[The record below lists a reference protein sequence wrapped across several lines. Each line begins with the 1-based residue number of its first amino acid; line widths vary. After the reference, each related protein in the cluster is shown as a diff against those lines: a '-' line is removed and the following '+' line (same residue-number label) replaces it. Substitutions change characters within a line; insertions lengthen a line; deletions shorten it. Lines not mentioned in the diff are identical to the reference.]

1 MIKNIKKDNKVIKTQ
16 KGFAL
21 VEVIAA
27 LGISAL
33 VITALISLSI
43 STLRTSLDSELLL
56 EGTKVANREIE
67 LVRAYRDG
75 VDAATGEARSW
86 EDFISDIG
94 GCYQPTPCSIDVDN
108 GVIVGSSSDQGS
120 GAKKVTRSFVAS
132 TTSGDSLLG
141 ITPIPSVVRIS
152 VSVTWKVGDKDK
164 GSYIYTDL
172 SNWRGR

>member
-1 MIKNIKKDNKVIKTQ
+1 MIKNIKTKNKVKKFQ

-27 LGISAL
+27 LGITAL

-75 VDAATGEARSW
+75 EDISTGEARSW
-86 EDFISDIG
+86 KTFVEQVA
-94 GCYQPTPCSIDVDN
+94 GCLSTPCYMDILNVEPVSGSYTDPPSGGPKAITRQFIATNLNGDPIDPLN
-108 GVIVGSSSDQGS
+108 
-120 GAKKVTRSFVAS
+120 
-132 TTSGDSLLG
+132 
-141 ITPIPSVVRIS
+141 PPSVVRIS

>member
-1 MIKNIKKDNKVIKTQ
+1 MNKNNKKNHRVKKFQ

-43 STLRTSLDSELLL
+43 STLRTSLDSQLLL

-75 VDAATGEARSW
+75 VDATTGEARSW
-86 EDFISDIG
+86 EDFINEVRTCHQNFLG
-94 GCYQPTPCSIDVDN
+94 PCSMDVIN
-108 GVIVGSSSDQGS
+108 TVVLPYVSVAGE
-120 GAKKVTRSFVAS
+120 GAKKITRSFIVTNLDGSA
-132 TTSGDSLLG
+132 
-141 ITPIPSVVRIS
+141 ITDTPSVVRVS